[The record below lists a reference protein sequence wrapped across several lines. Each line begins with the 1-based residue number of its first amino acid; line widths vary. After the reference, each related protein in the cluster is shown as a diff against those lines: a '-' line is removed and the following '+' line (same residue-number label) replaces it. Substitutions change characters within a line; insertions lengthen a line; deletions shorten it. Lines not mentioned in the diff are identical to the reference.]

1 MSCTARGEQGA
12 KIKGMA
18 EEHDEQPRGAVDQ
31 VQDDRRDGEREKKKK
46 KANLPRGHL
55 GHLRT
60 QHGVRVLRRGE
71 RVHGRPWQTYS
82 STHSKGVK

>member
-31 VQDDRRDGEREKKKK
+31 VQDDRRDGEREK
-46 KANLPRGHL
+46 
-55 GHLRT
+55 
-60 QHGVRVLRRGE
+60 RRRLTYHEAIWAISGLSMGYE
-71 RVHGRPWQTYS
+71 YCAAGNGYMDGRGRPTAAP
-82 STHSKGVK
+82 TAKA